1 MGPAKKDRRAAVIVL
16 VCTSVGSRWQSLAV
30 ALPGRQGGE
39 SRCWSNAGRYQISQS
54 RMWQIPSPAS
64 RAVVRS
70 TVGLAARLA
79 ARPRQGSESKGN
91 EMNVQGDG
99 VEVLGSGV
107 RYYSAVP
114 GTTGKMTLTGIG
126 LGQCCV
132 EKLDK
137 FEAGPRFWPPRD

>member
-1 MGPAKKDRRAAVIVL
+1 
-16 VCTSVGSRWQSLAV
+16 
-30 ALPGRQGGE
+30 
-39 SRCWSNAGRYQISQS
+39 
-54 RMWQIPSPAS
+54 
-64 RAVVRS
+64 
-70 TVGLAARLA
+70 
-79 ARPRQGSESKGN
+79 
-91 EMNVQGDG
+91 MNVQGDG

-137 FEAGPRFWPPRD
+137 FEARSWSSILATTGLKRKKKKSAVESPKRFS